1 MFRSLVL
8 KIIIKQIDAG
18 WKENGFIILL
28 KRMETSEWLK
38 TWGNV
43 IEL

>member
-8 KIIIKQIDAG
+8 KIIIKKIDVG

-28 KRMETSEWLK
+28 KIMETVR
-38 TWGNV
+38 TT
-43 IEL
+43 